1 MCRFL
6 YLTKMLLFS
15 SSNCFKILKLQ
26 SVETQFNS
34 VEDFLFH
41 LHFFREYTCSRSQL
55 KQECLEVRSFQ
66 FIIVICLQ
74 MWGTQP
80 PLHLAFKWLNQCSR
94 SWRIV
99 KSIRCVYHL
108 VLCESSTCKSNVI
121 RKMTIF
127 QSSRSIYLFAATL
140 SKYLQIEQSGL

>member
-1 MCRFL
+1 MDLRKFTVFAFLLNLGILATTVEGTQLFFSSLAVAIYMCRFL

-55 KQECLEVRSFQ
+55 KQECLEVRSFE

-74 MWGTQP
+74 MWGCGG
-80 PLHLAFKWLNQCSR
+80 HNR
-94 SWRIV
+94 H
-99 KSIRCVYHL
+99 SISL
-108 VLCESSTCKSNVI
+108 LSN
-121 RKMTIF
+121 
-127 QSSRSIYLFAATL
+127 
-140 SKYLQIEQSGL
+140 